1 MKKLRNDVYSFEE
14 LDTLE
19 KNARKLGDKETLA
32 LIELSRVSKS
42 AKGEKRKPVT
52 LENETAR
59 QRRDRLR
66 QGKSALAGKNIY

>member
-1 MKKLRNDVYSFEE
+1 MNRMKKLRNDVYSFEE

-32 LIELSRVSKS
+32 LIELSRASKS

-66 QGKSALAGKNIY
+66 RGK

>member
-1 MKKLRNDVYSFEE
+1 MNRMKKLRNDVYSFEE

-32 LIELSRVSKS
+32 LIELSRASKS
-42 AKGEKRKPVT
+42 AKGEKRKPVA

-66 QGKSALAGKNIY
+66 RGK

>member
-1 MKKLRNDVYSFEE
+1 MNRMKKLRNDVYSFEE

-19 KNARKLGDKETLA
+19 KNARKLADKETLA
-32 LIELSRVSKS
+32 LIELSRVSKT
-42 AKGEKRKPVT
+42 AKGEKPKVVT

-66 QGKSALAGKNIY
+66 RGE

>member
-1 MKKLRNDVYSFEE
+1 MNRMKKLRNDVCSFVE

-32 LIELSRVSKS
+32 LIELSRASKS

-66 QGKSALAGKNIY
+66 LSK